1 MDADLNLTKNEGNL
15 DRMVRAA
22 LGVALIAYPAIIG
35 WPVWWLAVLA
45 ALGGAQL
52 IASITGY

>member
-1 MDADLNLTKNEGNL
+1 MGADLYLTKNESSV
-15 DRMVRAA
+15 DRMIRAA

-35 WPVWWLAVLA
+35 WPAWWLAVLA